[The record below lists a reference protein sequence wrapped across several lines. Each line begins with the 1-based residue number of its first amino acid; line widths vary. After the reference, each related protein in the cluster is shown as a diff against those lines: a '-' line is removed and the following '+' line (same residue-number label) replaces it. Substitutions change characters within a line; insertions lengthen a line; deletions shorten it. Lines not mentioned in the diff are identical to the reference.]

1 MTPSVVLINLLEQLT
16 VLRHTVYL
24 LFTGLLQ
31 KNKIK
36 DTDEHQDGIDAQGR
50 VCGEGCGFSMLSQ
63 EHHSSTPSGVCL
75 VLKKLS

>member
-1 MTPSVVLINLLEQLT
+1 MTPSVVLINLLEQLA

-36 DTDEHQDGIDAQGR
+36 DTDEHQDGID
-50 VCGEGCGFSMLSQ
+50 GCCSLWR
-63 EHHSSTPSGVCL
+63 C
-75 VLKKLS
+75 KY

>member
-1 MTPSVVLINLLEQLT
+1 MTPSLVLINLLEQLAE
-16 VLRHTVYL
+16 LRHTVYL

-36 DTDEHQDGIDAQGR
+36 DTDEHQDGVHTQGR
-50 VCGEGCGFSMLSQ
+50 VCGEGYGFSMLSQ